1 MNKSNIHKLVSLTF
15 DEDPKVRMGAATS
28 LSRSEDPA
36 ALFALMELSY
46 DKDIGVKDF
55 AQKLLQEKKSSE
67 REYMSFA
74 EIFSLPQG
82 VDSGPIDEKS
92 VLTMKERVLSPI
104 TQLFEKKLGKERAAA
119 VKLKMM
125 PTIEKIYL
133 RNKETKTVDSGK
145 QAIQEFLT
153 SYMEAISD
161 LDVVRG
167 VEIEHHSTA
176 QKAIQ
181 KTDVHEKSGK
191 TRIDVPDAEVVGS
204 EDELEVVGHAT
215 HSEISQVASELKDI
229 DSMGL
234 DAEEEKE
241 EDKLKSMP
249 DSMFKKAYE
258 IMMFSGGD
266 EKIMQDELKRMLANT
281 ERDLK
286 MAFGLA
292 KKRFKEI
299 NITHLTELKD
309 GMRNVS
315 TDLLTVKSLEK
326 LEFIEKKV
334 RKEFTKVI
342 VSDGDSSEGLLYV
355 FDDRS
360 TWLKSGMKIKI
371 VSGIVKTFKTG
382 ETGLALGKKGNIY
395 IVL

>member
-1 MNKSNIHKLVSLTF
+1 MDKSNIHKLVSLTF
-15 DEDPKVRMGAATS
+15 DEDPKVRMNAATS
-28 LSRSEDPA
+28 LSSSEDPA

-46 DKDIGVKDF
+46 DKDIAVKDF

-74 EIFSLPQG
+74 EIFSMPQSA
-82 VDSGPIDEKS
+82 DSGSVDEKS
-92 VLTMKERVLSPI
+92 ILTLKERVLSPI

-119 VKLKMM
+119 VKQKMM
-125 PTIEKIYL
+125 PTIEKIYM
-133 RNKETKTVDSGK
+133 RSKERKTDDNGK

-161 LDVVRG
+161 LDVVKG
-167 VEIEHHSTA
+167 VEIEHHPTS
-176 QKAIQ
+176 QKADLRE
-181 KTDVHEKSGK
+181 KPGRKRMELPDVESVSDDG
-191 TRIDVPDAEVVGS
+191 
-204 EDELEVVGHAT
+204 LEVVGHAT
-215 HSEISQVASELKDI
+215 HSEISKVASELKDI
-229 DSMGL
+229 DSMGF

-258 IMMFSGGD
+258 VMMFSGGD
-266 EKIMQDELKRMLANT
+266 EKIMQDEMRRMLANT

-299 NITHLTELKD
+299 NVTHLTELKD

-315 TDLLTVKSLEK
+315 TDLLTIKSLEK
-326 LEFIEKKV
+326 LEFIEKKAK
-334 RKEFTKVI
+334 KEFTKVT
-342 VSDGDSSEGLLYV
+342 VSDDEGSEGLLYV

-360 TWLKSGMKIKI
+360 IWLKSGMKIKI
-371 VSGIVKTFKTG
+371 VGGIVKTFKTG